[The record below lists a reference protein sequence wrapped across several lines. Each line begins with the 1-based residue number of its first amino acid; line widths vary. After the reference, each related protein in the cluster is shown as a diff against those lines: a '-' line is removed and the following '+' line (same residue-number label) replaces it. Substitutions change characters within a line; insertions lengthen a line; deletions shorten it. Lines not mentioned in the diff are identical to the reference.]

1 MKHIIGISI
10 FFVLISFSVIA
21 QDTTKCNEK
30 YFNDQ
35 LLDKLV
41 GNWDLK
47 GTIGN
52 EHVAN
57 NCSSQWILNHQFIE
71 LNLID
76 TAKMPTY
83 AAKIFIGYDCISER
97 YVAHWID
104 NYGGRY
110 SETLGYGQLKGNS
123 IEFRFEYPD
132 GPFINKFIFD
142 SKKNTWQLNM
152 TTKNSKG
159 DWILFG
165 NEFLSRKN

>member
-1 MKHIIGISI
+1 MKNLLGFSI

-21 QDTTKCNEK
+21 QDTIKCNDK
-30 YFNDQ
+30 YFKDH

-52 EHVAN
+52 EHVTN
-57 NCSSQWILNHQFIE
+57 NCSCQWILNHQFIE
-71 LNLID
+71 LNLTDTLNIPTY
-76 TAKMPTY
+76 TAKV
-83 AAKIFIGYDCISER
+83 FIGYDCISER

-110 SETLGYGQLKGNS
+110 SETLGFGQLKGSS
-123 IEFRFEYPD
+123 IEFRFEYPN

-142 SKKNTWQLNM
+142 NKNNKWQLNM

-159 DWILFG
+159 DWVLFG